1 MHHNGFQDWETRN
14 VSLWI
19 NNDEDLYFDAY
30 GKVTM
35 IGAREAAKEMMQH
48 LKGKATPDG
57 AAYTFNRVYTALAEM
72 DV

>member
-1 MHHNGFQDWETRN
+1 MTYNDHKDWETWN

-19 NNDEDLYFDAY
+19 NNDEDLYSDAY

-35 IGAREAAKEMMQH
+35 IGAREAAKEMMRQ

>member
-1 MHHNGFQDWETRN
+1 MSYNGYKNWSQWN

-30 GKVTM
+30 GKVTR

-48 LKGKATPDG
+48 LRGKATPDG